1 MEKAAAKEASLLKA
15 ELEGERE
22 KAAERKARLLEDQR
36 KELEKAAAKEAS
48 LLKAEL
54 AGERKAE
61 REARLLE
68 AQRKELEKAAAKEAS
83 LLKAEFAR
91 LLGDRLR
98 RLRILAS

>member
-1 MEKAAAKEASLLKA
+1 MEKVAAKEASVLKA
-15 ELEGERE
+15 ELEGERK
-22 KAAERKARLLEDQR
+22 KA
-36 KELEKAAAKEAS
+36 
-48 LLKAEL
+48 
-54 AGERKAE
+54 AE

-68 AQRKELEKAAAKEAS
+68 DQWRELEKAAAKEAS

>member
-1 MEKAAAKEASLLKA
+1 MKA

-22 KAAERKARLLEDQR
+22 KAAEREARLLEAQR

-68 AQRKELEKAAAKEAS
+68 DQRNVPSGLS
-83 LLKAEFAR
+83 L
-91 LLGDRLR
+91 
-98 RLRILAS
+98 

>member
-1 MEKAAAKEASLLKA
+1 MEKVAAKGASVLNA

-22 KAAERKARLLEDQR
+22 KAAEREVRLLEAQR
-36 KELEKAAAKEAS
+36 NELEKAAAKEAS

-54 AGERKAE
+54 A
-61 REARLLE
+61 
-68 AQRKELEKAAAKEAS
+68 
-83 LLKAEFAR
+83 R

>member
-1 MEKAAAKEASLLKA
+1 MEKVAAKGASVLKA

-22 KAAERKARLLEDQR
+22 KA
-36 KELEKAAAKEAS
+36 
-48 LLKAEL
+48 
-54 AGERKAE
+54 AE